1 MPNVTRYPFPGSH
14 SGHQR
19 PPAPQNDRRSK
30 HRVFD
35 SARGLS
41 ALLLGAMVS
50 ALVVVADQLI
60 ETWVD
65 GHLLVAWVALWLVS
79 FTALA
84 IFAGAAHKLSN
95 SVVDALD
102 AMVQRRSTKRA
113 DERMWA
119 MAQSDPRL
127 MADLQAAM
135 TRRED

>member
-1 MPNVTRYPFPGSH
+1 MPYVTRYPFPGSH

-19 PPAPQNDRRSK
+19 PPLPQGDRQPKR
-30 HRVFD
+30 RVFD
-35 SARGLS
+35 SARGLR

-79 FTALA
+79 FIAMA
-84 IFAGAAHKLSN
+84 IFAGAAHKLSH
-95 SVVDALD
+95 SVVYALD

-119 MAQSDPRL
+119 MARSDPRL
-127 MADLQAAM
+127 MADLQVAM
-135 TRRED
+135 GRQED